1 MEAEG
6 STRRC
11 DSEQLFSPE
20 GLLAP
25 NLLDVVGGGGV
36 SPRGCT
42 APGPMGTRTPSSLKS
57 IFFTEIDLPEGGVEA
72 QGLGVR
78 RAAPGAN

>member
-42 APGPMGTRTPSSLKS
+42 APGPMGTRDVMCGVICLANLENPESKN
-57 IFFTEIDLPEGGVEA
+57 TEFQNRTA
-72 QGLGVR
+72 R
-78 RAAPGAN
+78 